1 MKRRL
6 EGLMAKY
13 GQTVRLTPRTGGE
26 AVERR
31 AFLQPI
37 LKQRDGLP
45 AAATPLGAV
54 SRQRWLYIGG
64 WSQAIAPGD
73 ETRTDTARCL
83 RCCACVKGCP
93 GDCVAWG
100 ELRLVAQEA
109 LPLWWRDSVLCY
121 RAILRREREECT

>member
-1 MKRRL
+1 
-6 EGLMAKY
+6 MAKY

-54 SRQRWLYIGG
+54 SVQRWLYIGRG
-64 WSQAIAPGD
+64 GDPLSPGDRVIWRGRTLRVQEASVVCWRDEPLYCRALLAPGK
-73 ETRTDTARCL
+73 EIA
-83 RCCACVKGCP
+83 
-93 GDCVAWG
+93 
-100 ELRLVAQEA
+100 E
-109 LPLWWRDSVLCY
+109 
-121 RAILRREREECT
+121 

>member
-6 EGLMAKY
+6 ERLMARY
-13 GQTVRLTPRTGGE
+13 GQTVRLTRRAGGE

-37 LKQRDGLP
+37 LRQRDGLP

-64 WSQAIAPGD
+64 WDQAVAPGD
-73 ETRTDTARCL
+73 RVAQ
-83 RCCACVKGCP
+83 
-93 GDCVAWG
+93 GD
-100 ELRLVAQEA
+100 LRLVVQEA
-109 LPLWWRDSVLCY
+109 RPLWWKDSVLCY
-121 RAILRREREECT
+121 RAILRREKEATP

>member
-73 ETRTDTARCL
+73 
-83 RCCACVKGCP
+83 
-93 GDCVAWG
+93 CVAWG